1 MKDRSSPTAVAAALQ
16 FGFRATSV
24 VSSGNAGSSIAAY
37 SARAGLRSLI
47 FAYERTSAPKL
58 LHMTATATD
67 LVLYQGVYDDLITLW
82 DRLVE
87 ERLFF
92 DCGASR
98 NAYKH
103 EGKKTLAYEIAEQ
116 SGWRA
121 PDVVV
126 APAAV
131 GETFIATHRG
141 FVELERLGW
150 IARRPLMVAAQAAR
164 ANAITRA
171 WRGKRPLE
179 PVKIGYT
186 VAEGLAAG
194 NPGRKG
200 EWVLRILN
208 ETGGVAG
215 EAEDEEILETQALLA
230 RTEGIWAGPDR
241 RGRARG
247 AAAAPRRE
255 GDRSRRDHLR
265 DPERDRA
272 QDRGQRADP
281 TGHRLRRGLAAPA
294 GLLDAQAL
302 TGRRR
307 SRRAVSAAMCG
318 SRSTPIHSR
327 PSAAAMRPT
336 VPAPANGS
344 STAPRRAESAS
355 RPRSTGSGV
364 ASHRLSGCERGSGS
378 IQQSVAPVR
387 PHRMPRLPEAQQV
400 VDPIVPALARAHL
413 RPEPLGLEPP
423 AGAAQ
428 MAGDERVHPHP
439 LGPVV
444 PVADHEPEVAVV
456 GQHPAPLAREP
467 GRELARVALGPRAPA
482 PAHPVGRRGQ
492 DDPDAAGGDAG
503 QAPAVTHEETEPSV
517 AARVALHATGG
528 PPRIRRG
535 RRRSSSGTPTRARI
549 MQSKLTSCATR
560 REPSISGSVRSASVK
575 SRPSE

>member
-1 MKDRSSPTAVAAALQ
+1 MTQESFATALRCIECGREHPLDYLLECTACRGLLELAYDWEALRRAGPGVFTGGGLWRYAPVLPIADPAHRVTLGEGQSPLLDCPALGRRLGVRRLQVKFEGSNPTGTVKDRSSPTAVAAALQ
-16 FGFRATSV
+16 FGFRVTSV

-116 SGWRA
+116 SGWRT

-126 APAAV
+126 APVAV

-141 FVELERLGW
+141 FVELERVGW

-164 ANAITRA
+164 ANPITRA
-171 WRGKRPLE
+171 WRGKRALE

-230 RTEGIWAGPDR
+230 RTEGIWAGPTGVAALAVLR
-241 RGRARG
+241 RLLAEK
-247 AAAAPRRE
+247 AI
-255 GDRSRRDHLR
+255 
-265 DPERDRA
+265 DPEA
-272 QDRGQRADP
+272 AICVILSE
-281 TGHRLRRGLAAPA
+281 TGLKTEASAPSRQATAFDEASLRGL
-294 GLLDAQAL
+294 
-302 TGRRR
+302 
-307 SRRAVSAAMCG
+307 
-318 SRSTPIHSR
+318 
-327 PSAAAMRPT
+327 
-336 VPAPANGS
+336 
-344 STAPRRAESAS
+344 
-355 RPRSTGSGV
+355 
-364 ASHRLSGCERGSGS
+364 
-378 IQQSVAPVR
+378 
-387 PHRMPRLPEAQQV
+387 
-400 VDPIVPALARAHL
+400 
-413 RPEPLGLEPP
+413 
-423 AGAAQ
+423 
-428 MAGDERVHPHP
+428 VH
-439 LGPVV
+439 
-444 PVADHEPEVAVV
+444 
-456 GQHPAPLAREP
+456 
-467 GRELARVALGPRAPA
+467 
-482 PAHPVGRRGQ
+482 
-492 DDPDAAGGDAG
+492 
-503 QAPAVTHEETEPSV
+503 
-517 AARVALHATGG
+517 
-528 PPRIRRG
+528 
-535 RRRSSSGTPTRARI
+535 
-549 MQSKLTSCATR
+549 SKLK
-560 REPSISGSVRSASVK
+560 P
-575 SRPSE
+575 